1 MNKIKGEV
9 NSETGGAVL
18 LVISDCRSGA
28 GVTVSKDTGSTLA

>member
-18 LVISDCRSGA
+18 VISDCRSGA
-28 GVTVSKDTGSTLA
+28 GFTVSKDTGSTLA